1 MWMRIWRRMR
11 RLQGSC
17 GSGGQVMNQE
27 SDAREVGADGIVSP
41 PCFLRPDYA
50 SYMVIYATYRYGY
63 GLFLREM
70 IYQ

>member
-11 RLQGSC
+11 RLQGSR

-41 PCFLRPDYA
+41 PAFYVRIMHLTW
-50 SYMVIYATYRYGY
+50 SYMQPTDTAMDFFCGK
-63 GLFLREM
+63 
-70 IYQ
+70 